1 MVLVEFFEALG
12 FLIAASLIIGIIL
25 GFIYYLIMKK

>member
-1 MVLVEFFEALG
+1 MVLVDFFEALG
-12 FLIAASLIIGIIL
+12 FLIVASLIIGIIL